1 MSLSEP
7 NSSIE
12 SDSRARRA
20 MGVVFF
26 TIIMD
31 IVGFSIIF
39 PLYPSMLTYYLGK
52 EGDSGL
58 LGTLLEFLER
68 FDSVAGGGVVVLFG
82 GVLGSL
88 YAILQFMGAPIFGA
102 VSDRIGRKPILL
114 FSLTGLA
121 VSYVL
126 WIVAGQFWVLLVA
139 RFVGGLMSSNI
150 STATAVVADITV
162 PEKRARGMALV
173 GMALGLGFMLG
184 PAMGGLAAGWDWAAQ
199 WPELERFG
207 INPFSFPAALAA
219 VLSILNVTFVA
230 LAFKETRDP
239 SVARSG
245 VRRSANPI
253 ALFRTADY
261 PGVAQTNWTYFIF
274 LSAFS
279 GMEFSITFLA
289 AERYGYGPRGI
300 AMMLLFAGVI
310 LALMQGGYVRRM
322 SDKIGP
328 RRMAF
333 HGLVF
338 TIPGLIVVGGA
349 SQAWMAFAG
358 LGLMAVGSAQVIP
371 CLTALASTY
380 TPPDDQGRILGVFRS
395 LGSLARALG
404 PLLACVIYWR
414 LGGAT
419 AYYVVA
425 ALMVIP
431 LLMARGLPEPTP
443 FAEAQDDWSTEKAA
457 T

>member
-1 MSLSEP
+1 MSLPEP
-7 NSSIE
+7 SSSIE
-12 SDSRARRA
+12 SDSRARRT

-58 LGTLLEFLER
+58 LGTLLQFLER

-88 YAILQFMGAPIFGA
+88 YAILQFLGAPILGA
-102 VSDRIGRKPILL
+102 ISDRIGRKPILL

-150 STATAVVADITV
+150 STATAVVADITT
-162 PEKRARGMALV
+162 PDKRARGMALV

-184 PAMGGLAAGWDWAAQ
+184 PAMGGLAAGWNWAAQ

-219 VLSILNVTFVA
+219 VLAIINVTFVA
-230 LAFKETRDP
+230 FAFKETRDP
-239 SVARSG
+239 SVARAG
-245 VRRSANPI
+245 VKRTSNPI

-333 HGLVF
+333 HGLAF
-338 TIPGLIVVGGA
+338 TIPGLIVVGSA
-349 SQAWMAFAG
+349 SQPWMAFAG
-358 LGLMAVGSAQVIP
+358 LGIMAVGSAQVIP

-425 ALMVIP
+425 GLMVVP
-431 LLMARGLPEPTP
+431 LLMARGLPEPLP
-443 FAEAQDDWSTEKAA
+443 LAADQDAWATEKAS